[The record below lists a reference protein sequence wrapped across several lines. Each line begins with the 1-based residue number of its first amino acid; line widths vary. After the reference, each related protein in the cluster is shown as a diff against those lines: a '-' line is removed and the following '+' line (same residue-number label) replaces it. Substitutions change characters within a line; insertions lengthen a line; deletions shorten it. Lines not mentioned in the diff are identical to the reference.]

1 MYKKQF
7 MIGNKKEMFFPYIEQ
22 ILKMTAK
29 KAMRKARSET
39 IIKRFQDGFAS
50 YRKNSGDK

>member
-22 ILKMTAK
+22 ILKITVK